1 MRAFAAIVAATLRQL
16 LGGRRIIALA
26 AMALLPA
33 GVLLALLAGEPNAGA
48 DRLFQLFHE
57 APLVILLVIVLPVIS
72 LVFGAGALGDERRDA
87 TLSFLLLRPV
97 PRALVAGAKLLA
109 AWAAAFAVVGT
120 GGVAMSVTLGARTGN
135 WGTLG
140 PLLVAAALSTL
151 AYTAVFLTL
160 GYLTRHAVL
169 VGLVYAFVWESG
181 MTTAVSSLATVSLMR
196 LGLSAYTALVP
207 TSRRYLGELLGVVTP
222 GVGGAAAKA
231 LVVALL
237 AVAATAALLRSR
249 DIT

>member
-1 MRAFAAIVAATLRQL
+1 VAATLRQL

-26 AMALLPA
+26 FMALLPA

-48 DRLFQLFHE
+48 DRSFHE
-57 APLVILLVIVLPVIS
+57 APLIILLVIVLPVIS

-97 PRALVAGAKLLA
+97 PRTLVVGAKLLA

-120 GGVAMSVTLGARTGN
+120 GGVVMSVTLGARAGN

-140 PLLVAAALSTL
+140 PLLLAAALSTL

-207 TSRRYLGELLGVVTP
+207 TSRPYLGELLGVVAP

>member
-48 DRLFQLFHE
+48 DRSFHE
-57 APLVILLVIVLPVIS
+57 APLIILLVIVLPVIS

-97 PRALVAGAKLLA
+97 PRTLVAGAKLLA

-120 GGVAMSVTLGARTGN
+120 GGVVMSVTLGASAGN

-140 PLLVAAALSTL
+140 PLLLAAALSTL

-207 TSRRYLGELLGVVTP
+207 TSRRYLGELLGVVAP

>member
-33 GVLLALLAGEPNAGA
+33 GVLLALLAGEPTAGA
-48 DRLFQLFHE
+48 DRSFHE
-57 APLVILLVIVLPVIS
+57 APLIILLVIVLPVIS

-87 TLSFLLLRPV
+87 TLSFLLLRPL
-97 PRALVAGAKLLA
+97 PRTLVAGAKLLA

-120 GGVAMSVTLGARTGN
+120 GGVVMSVTLGARAGN

-140 PLLVAAALSTL
+140 PLLLAAALSTL

-207 TSRRYLGELLGVVTP
+207 TSRRYLGELLGVVAP

>member
-26 AMALLPA
+26 AMALLPT
-33 GVLLALLAGEPNAGA
+33 GVLLALLAGEPGGGA
-48 DRLFQLFHE
+48 DRSFHE

-97 PRALVAGAKLLA
+97 PRTLVVGAKLLA
-109 AWAAAFAVVGT
+109 AWAAAFGVVGT
-120 GGVAMSVTLGARTGN
+120 GGAAMSVTLGARTGA
-135 WGTLG
+135 WETLG
-140 PLLVAAALSTL
+140 PLLAAVAISTL
-151 AYTAVFLTL
+151 AYTAVFLAL

-207 TSRRYLGELLGVVTP
+207 AGRRYLGELLGVVKP
-222 GVGGAAAKA
+222 GAGGAAAKA

-237 AVAATAALLRSR
+237 AVAATAGLLRRR
-249 DIT
+249 DIA